1 MMKSKKA
8 RGLRN
13 NNPLNIEWS
22 RANNWRGQTGSDGR
36 FATFLTM
43 AHGYRAALIV
53 LRSYQRRYGLRTIR
67 QMINRWC
74 LPSERGNDTAAYIR
88 TISELSGIDADRP
101 VDLNRM
107 SDVVKILDAMTYVEC
122 GERGYEQEITEA
134 FAML

>member
-1 MMKSKKA
+1 MMKSKRA

-36 FATFLTM
+36 FATFLTI

-53 LRSYQRRYGLRTIR
+53 LRNYQKRYGLRTIR

-74 LPSERGNDTAAYIR
+74 PPSERGNDTAAYIR
-88 TISELSGIDADRP
+88 TVSELSGIDADRS

>member
-1 MMKSKKA
+1 M
-8 RGLRN
+8 RN